1 MKNNTD
7 IKQYRKDVGN
17 KLNYYRRQKGLTQ
30 QQVADILMICR
41 TTYTKYET
49 GVISPNLD
57 TLIKLADIFS
67 VELDKLFSVN
77 EGDWYVKVYWFF

>member
-57 TLIKLADIFS
+57 TLIRLADIFS
-67 VELDKLFSVN
+67 VDLNKLFLVN
-77 EGDWYVKVYWFF
+77 EGD

>member
-1 MKNNTD
+1 MNNNID

-30 QQVADILMICR
+30 QQVADKLMICR

-57 TLIKLADIFS
+57 TLIRLADIFS
-67 VELDKLFSVN
+67 VNLDKLFSVS
-77 EGDWYVKVYWFF
+77 EGD